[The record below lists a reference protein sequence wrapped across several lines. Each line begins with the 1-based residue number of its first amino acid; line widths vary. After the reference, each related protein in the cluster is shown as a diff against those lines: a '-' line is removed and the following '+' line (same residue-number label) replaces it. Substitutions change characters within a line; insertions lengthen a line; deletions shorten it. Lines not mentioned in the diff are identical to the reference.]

1 MKKIFTLFL
10 VFFSFLSFIAQK
22 KEQIK
27 DTVKTEIV
35 NVVTKYNPKIAN
47 AKKIQKNPTIK
58 LLEKNQKKK
67 LKYTI
72 FPATVASTFIPKSVI
87 VKGIDVGIKEL
98 LYKNYIA
105 AGFGNYSAPYYETF
119 LHQNTRFK
127 NEFGLNAKYIAS
139 QNNITNSVLNSTFS
153 NFNLGAFYKKQD
165 RFFDWK
171 VSFNS
176 ERNSYNW
183 YGLPDIPL
191 NKETIDSIDE
201 KQLHNYFDLVGEFNF
216 EDSYL
221 DWGKIKTSYFTDRFK
236 SNELFV
242 KLETK
247 LKLPLTIINSQLN
260 DISVKSSVEFLKG
273 EFKNGDVGSNRYSI
287 TTIDLNPQYKI
298 NYKKFILDAGM
309 KFIASLDSKNSANNI
324 FILPNFSIQRPLIK
338 NYLHLNV
345 GFSGDL
351 HSNTYKGFTEKNP
364 YVSPTLFMTQ
374 TLEKSN
380 FTIGFNGKIIND
392 LSFQFRTSFKKEE
405 DKPLFIRNVSSYDG
419 TNSSILKGY
428 EYGNSFMVY
437 YDDVKTTSIFSE
449 IEYDYSKEI
458 TFSIQGVYNIYTLEN
473 SLKAWNLPN
482 IEATFSAKYRNNNW
496 FALSNIFYNSERQD
510 LIYGVTNSSETLQS
524 FVDIN
529 VNGGYHFNDKFTLF
543 LKLNNLLNTNYQ
555 RFANFNTQGFQALG
569 GVTYKFDF

>member
-72 FPATVASTFIPKSVI
+72 FPATVASTFIPKSGI

-176 ERNSYNW
+176 EKNSYNW
-183 YGLPDIPL
+183 YGLPDIPF

-201 KQLHNYFDLVGEFNF
+201 KQLHNYFDLVGEINF

-273 EFKNGDVGSNRYSI
+273 EFKNGDVGSNKYSI

-298 NYKKFILDAGM
+298 NYKKFILNAGM

-338 NYLHLNV
+338 NYLHFNA

-351 HSNTYKGFTEKNP
+351 HSNSYKGFTEKNP

-405 DKPLFIRNVSSYDG
+405 DKPLFIRNDSNYDG

-510 LIYGVTNSSETLQS
+510 LLYGVTNSLETLQS

-529 VNGGYHFNDKFTLF
+529 VN
-543 LKLNNLLNTNYQ
+543 
-555 RFANFNTQGFQALG
+555 
-569 GVTYKFDF
+569 